1 MVTEIGDRWA
11 KAIKKS
17 FIIWVKNANIDD
29 SPPFIRQH
37 FDPSIFIER
46 SFKDAYLYQN
56 KRLKK
61 IATVEF
67 TYDLISPEALR
78 WLELYAGTRV
88 QYITSLTMSLIREV
102 TTQGILKGLTMR
114 EQAMLIRNYIGLLPQ
129 HMNALE
135 RYKQKLMDK
144 GIDVEDISELI
155 NKRKNKLLMW
165 RAETIALTEGH
176 TAANEGLR
184 KANEDAV
191 IRGVIDPAKYKRQW
205 LVTPDER
212 LCPYCMNMSKTQADL
227 PNGAF
232 PDGSRG
238 PPKHPRCRCTEILVK
253 V

>member
-67 TYDLISPEALR
+67 AYDLISPEALR

-88 QYITSLTMSLIREV
+88 QYITSQTMSLIREV

-114 EQAMLIRNYIGLLPQ
+114 EHAMLIRNYIGLLPQ

-144 GIDVEDISELI
+144 GIDVEDVSELI

-184 KANEDAV
+184 AANTDAV
-191 IRGVIDPAKYKRQW
+191 NRGILDTHKYVRQW
-205 LVTPDER
+205 FVTPDER
-212 LCPYCMNMSKTQADL
+212 LCPRCMQMHKTTASL
-227 PNGAF
+227 PSGTFPNGLN
-232 PDGSRG
+232 G
-238 PPKHPRCRCTEILVK
+238 PPLHPRCRCTEILVK
-253 V
+253 I